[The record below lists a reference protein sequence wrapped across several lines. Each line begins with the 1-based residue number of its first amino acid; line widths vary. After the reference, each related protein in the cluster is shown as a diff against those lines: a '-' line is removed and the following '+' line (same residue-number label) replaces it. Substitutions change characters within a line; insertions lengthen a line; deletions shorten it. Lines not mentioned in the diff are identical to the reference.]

1 MMITHIPTIA
11 KDGHAITSVDT
22 WFAYAPPKDGEVQ
35 WVDGRSAKELA
46 KAWFPISGQAQIP
59 TELALL
65 LSIHADFVTAEIK
78 NGIPEV
84 RIKLDDYP
92 GETRN
97 ADLVLLAKRHDETI
111 LLTIE
116 AKADE
121 QFDMTIGEKLRS
133 AAKGSN
139 IPNRVEHLCKAM
151 FGSTPTEKP
160 ALKELRYQLLHAMAA
175 TLIAARSHDAAKA
188 LFIVY
193 EFATDKTLAE
203 KRRANHNDLVAF
215 LDILSNGTIRSL
227 DNGSIVGPI
236 VVPGGKHVPSSIP
249 LFVAKIKRGQGC

>member
-1 MMITHIPTIA
+1 MHIPMIT

-22 WFAYAPPKDGEVQ
+22 WFAYAPPKDGEIQ

-59 TELALL
+59 RELALL
-65 LSIHADFVTAEIK
+65 LSIHADFATAEIM
-78 NGIPEV
+78 NGCPEV
-84 RIKLDDYP
+84 RIKLDDHP

-97 ADLVLLAKRHDETI
+97 ADLVLLAKRGNETI
-111 LLTIE
+111 VLTVE

-133 AAKGSN
+133 AKKGSN

-151 FGSTPTEKP
+151 FGATPTDKP
-160 ALKELRYQLLHAMAA
+160 ALKELRYQLLNAMAA
-175 TLIAARSHDAAKA
+175 TLIAARSHNAAKA
-188 LFIVY
+188 LFVVH
-193 EFATDKTLAE
+193 EFATDKTSAE

-215 LDILSNGTIRSL
+215 LNILSNGTIRSL
-227 DNGSIVGPI
+227 DIGSIVGPI
-236 VVPGGKHVPSSIP
+236 VVPGGEHVFSDVP
-249 LFVAKIKRGQGC
+249 LFVAKIKRRQG